1 VHPALKRAL
10 RPIVRA
16 TRARR
21 IVAGASAAAA
31 GVWGT
36 INGDRAAVRFS
47 TVSYQCMDRPVP
59 ALFCEPTRDA
69 ANLAGVVY
77 LHPLNGPLEMP
88 PGLFTKL
95 ARAGIATLAIEYFA
109 LTPAPGPNPKAF
121 GYAHEHRLDREFL
134 DAAMVW
140 PRVITDGVS
149 FLQRQPRVDPERI
162 GVVGFSAG
170 AAMAVK
176 TAGTAVPYKAV
187 VDLSGFTQL
196 AGVPL
201 TSQFWSHD
209 LPARAPSFPP
219 TLILHGERDDVVP
232 VSEAYAIRDALR
244 AAGTTPEVHIHP
256 HVRHAWTGS
265 AGRDARGRVVDF
277 LVRHLAAR

>member
-1 VHPALKRAL
+1 VHPSLKRVL

-21 IVAGASAAAA
+21 ILALATTTTAA
-31 GVWGT
+31 VCST
-36 INGDRAAVRFS
+36 VNGDRAAVRFS
-47 TVSYQCMDRPVP
+47 TVSYQCMGQPVP
-59 ALFCEPTRDA
+59 ARFCEPSSDA
-69 ANLAGVVY
+69 ASLAAAVY

-88 PGLFTKL
+88 GGLFTKL

-134 DAAMVW
+134 DAATVW
-140 PRVITDGVS
+140 PRVIADGVS
-149 FLQRQPRVDPERI
+149 YLRQQPRIDPERI
-162 GVVGFSAG
+162 GVIGFSAG

-176 TAGTAVPYKAV
+176 TAGTQISYKAV
-187 VDLSGFTQL
+187 VELSGFTQL

-201 TSQFWSHD
+201 TSRFWGDD

-219 TLILHGERDDVVP
+219 VLILHGERDDIVP
-232 VSEAYAIRDALR
+232 VSEAYAIRDALT
-244 AAGTTPEVHIHP
+244 AAGQLPEIHVYP
-256 HVRHAWTGS
+256 RVGHVWSGRD
-265 AGRDARGRVVDF
+265 GRDARGRIVAF
-277 LVRHLAAR
+277 LSRHLAAR